1 MPEWITGGMVP
12 PPELLPDALPA
23 GRLTITGV
31 PIRELRDELRRIP
44 TARNTLTILGVWTQV
59 VAEIWLAVWLS
70 NPFAWAAVFLLMGR
84 NFANMAI
91 LGHEASHRILLP
103 NRKLNDFVGRWLAF
117 YPNFTPYDV
126 YRRSHMAH
134 HREEFG
140 PNEPDMNFYS
150 GFPVGWRSMARKFGR
165 DIIGMTG
172 TRNLIGLFRAIGSD
186 RGRPIVA
193 KIIVS
198 QLAVVG
204 VFTAFGRPELY
215 VFLWLLPWMTTWKV
229 LNRLRS
235 IAEHGGMHKSRDRR
249 ETTHHVRQTLIPR
262 FWFAPFNTG
271 WHLAH
276 HVDPGVPFRN
286 LPALQAELEAAGYV
300 PDGLTWP
307 SYRALWRALAVG
319 RPIPA

>member
-12 PPELLPDALPA
+12 PPELMPDVLPSQN
-23 GRLTITGV
+23 LTATGV
-31 PIRELRDELRRIP
+31 PIRDLRDRLRHIP
-44 TARNTLTILGVWTQV
+44 TFRNLLTIVSVWAQV
-59 VAEIWLAVWLS
+59 IGEIWVAIWLS
-70 NPFAWAAVFLLMGR
+70 NPIAWVVLFLLMGR

-103 NRKLNDFVGRWLAF
+103 KRSLNDFVGRWLAF
-117 YPNFTPYDV
+117 YPNFTAYDI

-150 GFPVGWRSMARKFGR
+150 GFPVGWPSMIRKFRR
-165 DIIGMTG
+165 DAVGITG
-172 TRNLIGLFRAIGSD
+172 ARNLVGLFKAFGTT
-186 RGRPIVA
+186 RGRPIVM
-193 KIIVS
+193 KILAS
-198 QLAVVG
+198 QLVIIALFVG
-204 VFTAFGRPELY
+204 IGRPELY
-215 VFLWLLPWMTTWKV
+215 VFVWLLPWMTVWKV

-235 IAEHGGMHKSRDRR
+235 IAEHGGMQKSNDRR
-249 ETTHHVRQTLIPR
+249 ATTHHVEQSLIPR

-276 HVDPGVPFRN
+276 HVDPGVPFRH
-286 LPALQAELEAAGYV
+286 LPALHDQLIVASYV

-307 SYRALWRALAVG
+307 NYRALWQALAVG
-319 RPIPA
+319 RPVR